1 MVRTIMRARFLRSAP
16 PFVLVAGLLFTSV
29 ASAQGGAQSAIAED
43 LFRQAKV
50 LMEQSKYRE
59 ACEKFEGS
67 QRLDPST
74 GTLLNLAD
82 CNEKLGKLASAW
94 AQFGEASIL
103 AKRAGTADRAAVAQD
118 RAKALEPRLSRVRIV
133 VADSARVPGLEL
145 RRDDIV
151 LDSAVWNG
159 LSVTDTGK
167 HVFKATAPGKLAWTS
182 TVDVQG
188 EGKATDVVVPP
199 LVDAAVEAKPE
210 GKPEGKP
217 EVKPLP
223 PVEVPMA
230 PPPPPPP
237 PPEPNARRTAGFVV
251 GGIGVAGL
259 AVGGILG
266 LVARSDWKRA
276 DCPANRCK
284 TAADQSSAESAK
296 RKATASTVGFI
307 AGGVLAAAGITLVLV
322 SPDPAP
328 GTASRRRAVG
338 TSLAIAPTGGQGA
351 AGFDLVGSF

>member
-1 MVRTIMRARFLRSAP
+1 MVRTIMRARFLRSAS

-133 VADSARVPGLEL
+133 VADSTRVPGLEL

-167 HVFKATAPGKLAWTS
+167 HVFKATAPGKVAWTS

-199 LVDAAVEAKPE
+199 LMDAAVEAKPE
-210 GKPEGKP
+210 KKP

-223 PVEVPMA
+223 PEEVPMA

-237 PPEPNARRTAGFVV
+237 PPEPNHRRRTGFVV

-266 LVARSDWKRA
+266 LVARSDWKSA

-296 RKATASTVGFI
+296 SKATASTVGFI
-307 AGGVLAAAGITLVLV
+307 AGGVLAAAGITLVLI

-338 TSLAIAPTGGQGA
+338 TSLAIAPAASPGA